1 VTTPQRLIVAVN
13 ALNVRPGVVDGAITY
28 TLSLLRELREARPD
42 WQLVA
47 FVPPGE
53 NRMAEGVERVEVRAA
68 SGIVGRILWESTLLS
83 RALRRRHAD
92 VLLAPY
98 ESLPVA
104 APCPTVV
111 VAQNLFYH
119 RPGLA
124 EAFAGGS
131 VLQRVATRARIAYY
145 RRRMP
150 AAYRNAQAVIA
161 VSAET
166 ARVLQESAGLD
177 PRRTHVIHE
186 GSDSTLLP
194 LVPEATLR
202 DSRVLIIGSLMP
214 YKGHELALEAFALAR
229 VERPELRLE
238 IVGGAWRGYET
249 SLRAQADRLNLGE
262 SVLFRGAV
270 DPPELAR
277 LYATSLMLL
286 HLSECESFGL
296 PALEAMR
303 FGLPVVAAARSSL
316 PEVVGEAGILV
327 EPNAAFVG
335 TTIVELADSP
345 ARRAELAAL
354 GRERAAEK
362 TWRATAEQVARV
374 LESAGG

>member
-1 VTTPQRLIVAVN
+1 VNARTGIVVAIN
-13 ALNVRPGVVDGAITY
+13 ALNIRPGAVDGAITY
-28 TLSLLRELREARPD
+28 TINLVRELVALRTD
-42 WQLVA
+42 WHLVA
-47 FVPPGE
+47 FVVPGETRLPPG
-53 NRMAEGVERVEVRAA
+53 VDIIEVGAA
-68 SGIVGRILWESTLLS
+68 RRISGRILWESTLLS
-83 RALRRRHAD
+83 RELRHRGAD

-98 ESLPVA
+98 ESLPLA

-131 VLQRVATRARIAYY
+131 ILQRAATRARIAYY

-150 AAYRNAQAVIA
+150 AAYKRARAVIA

-166 ARVLQESAGLD
+166 ARVLEAGAGLD
-177 PRRTHVIHE
+177 PGRTHVIHE
-186 GSDSTLLP
+186 GSDSALLP
-194 LVPEATLR
+194 LVPEAAHR
-202 DSRVLIIGSLMP
+202 DPRILIVGSLMP

-229 VERPELRLE
+229 TERPELRLE

-249 SLRAQADRLNLGE
+249 SLRTLADRLGLGD
-262 SVLFRGAV
+262 SVRFLGAV
-270 DPPELAR
+270 APQELAQ

-303 FGLPVVAAARSSL
+303 FGLPVVAAKRSSL

-327 EPNAAFVG
+327 EPNAAIVA
-335 TTIVELADSP
+335 TTIVELAGSP
-345 ARRAELAAL
+345 TRLAELAAL

-374 LESAGG
+374 LEIVGG